1 MASYVCD
8 SLTDEH
14 DGDAPVPLLPVSLLL
29 GGEGERGG
37 LRRLQH
43 LPQQQERRRQ
53 HDRSRDDQHAHRV
66 RDHDVVPE
74 AKKEKANYPYTRIIV
89 YMGQYQNF
97 EIYSA
102 CVNRSVCVSVCSLWD
117 DIKHVSY

>member
-1 MASYVCD
+1 MAIWKHAIYIHYKLHSLCNLCD

-74 AKKEKANYPYTRIIV
+74 AKKERLIIHTHAV
-89 YMGQYQNF
+89 MLTWD
-97 EIYSA
+97 
-102 CVNRSVCVSVCSLWD
+102 SL
-117 DIKHVSY
+117 